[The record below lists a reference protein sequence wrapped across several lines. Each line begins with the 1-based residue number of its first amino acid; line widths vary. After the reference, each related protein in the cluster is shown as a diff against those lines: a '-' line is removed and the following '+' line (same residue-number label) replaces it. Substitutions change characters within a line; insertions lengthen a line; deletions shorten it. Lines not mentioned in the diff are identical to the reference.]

1 MKVGVIADI
10 HSNQT
15 AFRACVD
22 YMVNAGC
29 EEFLLLGDFI
39 SDTAGARQTM
49 ELLYEL
55 MEQFPCHVLRGNRE
69 EYMIEQRKIR
79 EKEEEEKFWPAN
91 SASGNLLYTYRQL
104 TERDLDFLRAFR
116 SRFVMKRK
124 DIRRL
129 PAVTVLRS
137 IQENCA
143 SLTVTAQKRY

>member
-79 EKEEEEKFWPAN
+79 EKEEEEKLL
-91 SASGNLLYTYRQL
+91 ASQFRQRQSFVYL
-104 TERDLDFLRAFR
+104 QAAHGKR
-116 SRFVMKRK
+116 SGFF
-124 DIRRL
+124 
-129 PAVTVLRS
+129 
-137 IQENCA
+137 
-143 SLTVTAQKRY
+143 

>member
-104 TERDLDFLRAFR
+104 TIFLRAFR

-137 IQENCA
+137 IQENCS

>member
-29 EEFLLLGDFI
+29 EEFLFLGDFI

-137 IQENCA
+137 IQENCS

>member
-10 HSNQT
+10 HSNQI

-69 EYMIEQRKIR
+69 EYMIEQ
-79 EKEEEEKFWPAN
+79 
-91 SASGNLLYTYRQL
+91 L
-104 TERDLDFLRAFR
+104 
-116 SRFVMKRK
+116 
-124 DIRRL
+124 
-129 PAVTVLRS
+129 
-137 IQENCA
+137 
-143 SLTVTAQKRY
+143 SLIHI

>member
-79 EKEEEEKFWPAN
+79 EKEEEEKFWSAN

-137 IQENCA
+137 IQENCS

>member
-79 EKEEEEKFWPAN
+79 EKEEEEKFWLAN

-104 TERDLDFLRAFR
+104 TERDLDLRAFR

-137 IQENCA
+137 IQENCS

>member
-91 SASGNLLYTYRQL
+91 SASGNLLYTYSSRK
-104 TERDLDFLRAFR
+104 EIWIFLRAFR

-137 IQENCA
+137 IQENCS

>member
-104 TERDLDFLRAFR
+104 TERDLDFFESLPITFR
-116 SRFVMKRK
+116 
-124 DIRRL
+124 
-129 PAVTVLRS
+129 
-137 IQENCA
+137 
-143 SLTVTAQKRY
+143 

>member
-1 MKVGVIADI
+1 MQIFTA
-10 HSNQT
+10 T
-15 AFRACVD
+15 RPAFRACVD

-137 IQENCA
+137 IQENCS

>member
-79 EKEEEEKFWPAN
+79 EKEEEEKFWLAN

-137 IQENCA
+137 IQENCS

>member
-10 HSNQT
+10 HSNQI

-79 EKEEEEKFWPAN
+79 EKEEEEKFWLAN

-137 IQENCA
+137 IQENCS

>member
-104 TERDLDFLRAFR
+104 TERDLIFLRAFR

-137 IQENCA
+137 IQENCS

>member
-137 IQENCA
+137 IQENCS

>member
-10 HSNQT
+10 HSNQI

-79 EKEEEEKFWPAN
+79 EKRGTN
-91 SASGNLLYTYRQL
+91 Q
-104 TERDLDFLRAFR
+104 
-116 SRFVMKRK
+116 V
-124 DIRRL
+124 
-129 PAVTVLRS
+129 
-137 IQENCA
+137 NCHEPI
-143 SLTVTAQKRY
+143 

>member
-29 EEFLLLGDFI
+29 EGFLLLGDFI

-91 SASGNLLYTYRQL
+91 SASGNQRNSYTLSYLRDKNHSRRFFPAIMPSGLEAFSDNSINSRLLTFQ
-104 TERDLDFLRAFR
+104 
-116 SRFVMKRK
+116 RK
-124 DIRRL
+124 L
-129 PAVTVLRS
+129 
-137 IQENCA
+137 
-143 SLTVTAQKRY
+143 